1 MNSNSNMEMTIRTN
15 QKNNKS
21 QLEVLKAET
30 KTNEKVEN
38 IQDAGAD
45 IYANEVT
52 IKDIQLDKLES
63 VIVDKQQNDNEGFKL
78 EYRVWNLVN
87 NNCFLL

>member
-15 QKNNKS
+15 QKNNNS
-21 QLEVLKAET
+21 QPEVLKTET
-30 KTNEKVEN
+30 NTNEKMES
-38 IQDAGAD
+38 IQDAAAD

-78 EYRVWNLVN
+78 EYRVWN
-87 NNCFLL
+87 

>member
-1 MNSNSNMEMTIRTN
+1 MTIGTN
-15 QKNNKS
+15 QKNNNS
-21 QLEVLKAET
+21 QPEVLKTET
-30 KTNEKVEN
+30 NTNEKMEN
-38 IQDAGAD
+38 IQDAAAD

-78 EYRVWNLVN
+78 EYRVWN
-87 NNCFLL
+87 

>member
-1 MNSNSNMEMTIRTN
+1 MNSNSNMEMTKRTN
-15 QKNNKS
+15 QKNNNS
-21 QLEVLKAET
+21 QPEVLKTET
-30 KTNEKVEN
+30 NTNEKMEN
-38 IQDAGAD
+38 IQVAAAD

-78 EYRVWNLVN
+78 EYRVWN
-87 NNCFLL
+87 

>member
-15 QKNNKS
+15 QKNNNS
-21 QLEVLKAET
+21 QPEVLKTET
-30 KTNEKVEN
+30 NTNEKMEN
-38 IQDAGAD
+38 IQDAAAD

-78 EYRVWNLVN
+78 EYRVWN
-87 NNCFLL
+87 

>member
-15 QKNNKS
+15 QKNS
-21 QLEVLKAET
+21 QPEVLKTET
-30 KTNEKVEN
+30 NTNEKMEN
-38 IQDAGAD
+38 IQDAAAD

-78 EYRVWNLVN
+78 EYRVWN
-87 NNCFLL
+87 

>member
-15 QKNNKS
+15 QKNS
-21 QLEVLKAET
+21 QPEVLKTET
-30 KTNEKVEN
+30 NTNEKMEN
-38 IQDAGAD
+38 IQDAAAD
-45 IYANEVT
+45 IYDNEVT

-78 EYRVWNLVN
+78 EYRVWN
-87 NNCFLL
+87 

>member
-1 MNSNSNMEMTIRTN
+1 MNSSSNMEMTIRTN
-15 QKNNKS
+15 QKNS
-21 QLEVLKAET
+21 QPEVLKTET
-30 KTNEKVEN
+30 NTNEKMEN
-38 IQDAGAD
+38 IQDAAAD

-78 EYRVWNLVN
+78 EYRVWN
-87 NNCFLL
+87 

>member
-30 KTNEKVEN
+30 KTNEKMEN

>member
-15 QKNNKS
+15 QKNS
-21 QLEVLKAET
+21 QPEVLKTET
-30 KTNEKVEN
+30 NTNEKMEN
-38 IQDAGAD
+38 IQDAAAD

-52 IKDIQLDKLES
+52 IKDIQLDKLQS

-78 EYRVWNLVN
+78 EYRVWN
-87 NNCFLL
+87 

>member
-15 QKNNKS
+15 QKNS
-21 QLEVLKAET
+21 QPEVLKIET
-30 KTNEKVEN
+30 NTNEKMEN
-38 IQDAGAD
+38 IQDAAAD

-78 EYRVWNLVN
+78 EYRVWN
-87 NNCFLL
+87 

>member
-1 MNSNSNMEMTIRTN
+1 M
-15 QKNNKS
+15 
-21 QLEVLKAET
+21 
-30 KTNEKVEN
+30 EN
-38 IQDAGAD
+38 IQDAAAD

-78 EYRVWNLVN
+78 EYRVWN
-87 NNCFLL
+87 

>member
-15 QKNNKS
+15 QKNNNS
-21 QLEVLKAET
+21 QPEVLKTET
-30 KTNEKVEN
+30 NTNEEMEN
-38 IQDAGAD
+38 IQDAAAD

-78 EYRVWNLVN
+78 EYRVWN
-87 NNCFLL
+87 

>member
-15 QKNNKS
+15 QKNS
-21 QLEVLKAET
+21 
-30 KTNEKVEN
+30 EKMEN
-38 IQDAGAD
+38 IQDAAAD

-78 EYRVWNLVN
+78 EYRVWN
-87 NNCFLL
+87 